1 MKSTILYTATG
12 LLAFLGS
19 YFLRITV
26 DNAEQYLAVVSIVF
40 IDGFF
45 GVWAGIKT
53 EGFKTYKALKVLQTM
68 IVWLF
73 MLTGV
78 LMIENGF
85 EGTFWLSET
94 VVSPFILFQL
104 ISALK
109 NAERAGLIQNEL
121 LVIILDKIDK
131 HKEPNHY
138 GNKRPPVKK
147 RVRKN

>member
-1 MKSTILYTATG
+1 MKSTLLYIATG
-12 LLAFLGS
+12 LFAFLGS
-19 YFLRITV
+19 YFLRITA
-26 DNAEQYLAVVSIVF
+26 DNADQYLAVACIVF

-45 GVWAGIKT
+45 GIWAGIKT
-53 EGFKTYKALKVLQTM
+53 EGFKTFKALKVLQTM

-73 MLTGV
+73 MLTGL
-78 LMIENGF
+78 LMIEKGF

-94 VVSPFILFQL
+94 IVSPFILFQL

-109 NAERAGLIQNEL
+109 NAERAGLIKNEL

-131 HKEPNHY
+131 HKETNH